1 MTSPAHILLEA
12 DNESPRPAWARFDAA
27 WYLTRYD
34 AAHAYCDGNLEDALA
49 YYLEIGVQLGHS
61 PSPLFDEPFYLRQNP
76 DVHELVKDGKYRS
89 GFDHFCQHGHRIL
102 SPHWLFDDAY
112 YGRQHD
118 DMTLEN
124 LDQHGFS
131 GRYDHYLRSGQF
143 ERRSGHYIFDPNF
156 SAIRALEAG
165 ASPADIA
172 ERGPYTN
179 FLYSLRPDAPELRP
193 SIYFEPRWYREQHS
207 GICGEGTAFGSALEH
222 YLRNDSPALY
232 DPVPQFSEAHYRAVY
247 RDVDHAI
254 RQGEYRNGY
263 QHFVQ
268 FGAFELR
275 RPCPEIDLVYYRD
288 THARVQAD
296 LRAGTI
302 RDAFAHLRLIGLPE
316 NLATAAPDA
325 LPLITEPVARQIFI
339 RKARDNLALFARQKL
354 DFATDAPQLAVIMVA
369 FNKFELTMLALA
381 SLRANFAG
389 GIELI
394 IVDNAST
401 DDTAR
406 IGDYLTGAKILRQ
419 SSNLGFLRAANRAL
433 PFVTAPAL
441 LYLNNDT
448 ELGHGAVAAALARL
462 AKDPGIG
469 AVCGKIL
476 RSHGALQEAGCI
488 IWRDAS
494 TTGYLRDAPALSPA
508 ANVVRDVDFGSG
520 VFLLCRTEPVKA
532 LGGFDEDFAPA
543 YYEDADL
550 CVRLRGAGWRL
561 VYDPAVIVHH
571 LEYGSAQNAE
581 AAKAL
586 MTRAQKIFR
595 RKHRAFLLGQP
606 APGVLSHAFA
616 ARPPRAGGQKP
627 PARILFIEDTIPL
640 RRLGSGFVRANDIVR
655 AIAAAAHDV
664 SVFPINGAPYDVMSL
679 FGDFPE
685 TVEILHDQNI
695 NLLKT
700 FLEERAGFYD
710 LIWISRTH
718 NLGRVAPILDAA
730 GINIPPIVLDTE
742 AIVAIRDTAFAIL
755 SRQGTGNSNFDAALR
770 EEFAAAARCA
780 HITAVSRLE
789 VDLLNALGMQNVS
802 LLGTGRA
809 LSLTAPK
816 FSARGG
822 LLFVASIHRQDS
834 PTLDALSW
842 YMDAVLPALA
852 QEMDEPPVLN
862 LVGYIAPEIE
872 LMDFENRP
880 GLKIHGPATD
890 LTPFYETNR
899 VFIAPTRFAAG
910 TPYKLYEAA
919 AHGIPIVAT
928 ELLAR
933 QLGWIAGRE
942 LLTAPVTDPRRFAAQ
957 IALLY
962 RTELLW
968 NRLRDQAAARLAEE
982 NTPKNFAADVETILN
997 AALTAAAAQTQP
1009 DGTLSTY
1016 MTAPASIPARRRAP
1030 RNPVPIGERL
1040 GNV

>member
-1 MTSPAHILLEA
+1 MVAPAHILLSP
-12 DNESPRPAWARFDAA
+12 DNDFPRPAWARFDAA
-27 WYLTRYD
+27 WYLASFE
-34 AAHAYCDGNLEDALA
+34 AARAYCDGKLEDALA
-49 YYLEIGVQLGHS
+49 YYLEIGAKLGHS
-61 PSPLFDEPFYLRQNP
+61 PSPLFDESFYLDQNP

-102 SPHWLFDDAY
+102 APHWLFDDAY
-112 YGRQHD
+112 YGRMHD

-124 LDQHGFS
+124 LDQHGFF

-156 SAIRALEAG
+156 CALRAIEAG
-165 ASPADIA
+165 TPPAEIA
-172 ERGPYTN
+172 EQGPFVN
-179 FLYSLRPDAPELRP
+179 FLYSLRPDTAELRP
-193 SIYFEPRWYREQHS
+193 SVYFEPRWYLEQYA
-207 GICGEGTAFGSALEH
+207 GIAGQGTQYRAALEH
-222 YLRNDSPALY
+222 YLCNDSPALY
-232 DPVPQFSEAHYRAVY
+232 DPLPQFSEAYYRSAY
-247 RDVDHAI
+247 RDVALAI
-254 RQGEYRNGY
+254 ENGEYRNGY

-275 RPCPEIDLVYYRD
+275 RPAPEINLLYYRD

-296 LRAGTI
+296 LRAGAV

-316 NLATAAPDA
+316 NLATEAPDA
-325 LPLITEPVARQIFI
+325 LPLITEPVARQLFI
-339 RKARDNLALFARQKL
+339 RKARDNLVLFARQKL
-354 DFATDAPQLAVIMVA
+354 DFSTDAPRVAVIMVT
-369 FNKFELTMLALA
+369 FNKFELTMLALT

-401 DDTAR
+401 DDTMR
-406 IGDYLTGAKILRQ
+406 IGDYLIGAKILRQ
-419 SSNLGFLRAANRAL
+419 TSNLGFLRAANRGLAL
-433 PFVTAPAL
+433 VTVPAI

-448 ELGHGAVAAALARL
+448 ELGHGAVAAGLARL
-462 AKDPGIG
+462 AGSETIG
-469 AVCGKIL
+469 AVCAKVL

-508 ANVVRDVDFGSG
+508 ANVVREVDFGSG
-520 VFLLCRTEPVKA
+520 VFLLCRTDAVKT
-532 LGGFDEDFAPA
+532 LGGFDEEYAPA

-550 CVRLRGAGWRL
+550 CVRLRSTGYRI
-561 VYDPAVIVHH
+561 VFDPAVIVHH

-586 MTRAQKIFR
+586 MSRGQKIFR
-595 RKHRAFLLGQP
+595 RKHRAYLLGQP
-606 APGVLSHAFA
+606 APESVSHAIAAHPPRGHQKQA
-616 ARPPRAGGQKP
+616 ARV
-627 PARILFIEDTIPL
+627 LFIEDTIPL

-655 AIAAAAHDV
+655 AIAAAGHDI
-664 SVFPINGAPYDVMSL
+664 SVFPVNGAPYDVMSL
-679 FGDFPE
+679 FGDFPD
-685 TVEILHDQNI
+685 TVEILHDRNI

-718 NLGRVAPILDAA
+718 NLGRITPILDAA
-730 GINIPPIVLDTE
+730 GMTIPPIVLDTE
-742 AIVAIRDTAFAIL
+742 AIVAIRETALAIL
-755 SRQGTGNSNFDAALR
+755 SGQGAENSNFDAALR
-770 EEFAAAARCA
+770 EELAGAERCA
-780 HITAVSRLE
+780 QITAVSRLE
-789 VDLLNALGMQNVS
+789 VDLLNAVGMQGVS

-809 LSLTAPK
+809 LCLTAPE
-816 FSARGG
+816 FSARQG

-834 PTLDALSW
+834 PTIDALSW
-842 YMDAVLPALA
+842 YLDAVLPALA
-852 QEMDEPPVLN
+852 QEMDETPVLN
-862 LVGYIAPEIE
+862 FVGYIAPEID
-872 LMDFENRP
+872 LFAFENRP
-880 GLKIHGPATD
+880 GLKIHGPVSD
-890 LTPFYETNR
+890 LTPFYATNR

-928 ELLAR
+928 DLLAR
-933 QLGWIAGRE
+933 QLGWNAGRE
-942 LLTAPVTDPRRFAAQ
+942 LLTALVIDPRRFAAQ

-982 NTPKNFAADVETILN
+982 NAPENFAADVESVLHAALAHA
-997 AALTAAAAQTQP
+997 AALTPPEAAEFNPA
-1009 DGTLSTY
+1009 GSTG
-1016 MTAPASIPARRRAP
+1016 PRRRRASG
-1030 RNPVPIGERL
+1030 NPVPVGERL
-1040 GNV
+1040 GDM